1 METLF
6 IADLHLSPTRPN
18 SLNLVLEF
26 LSGRAKQAEALYI
39 LGDLF
44 EVWVGD
50 DDDEPAYKSVLTA
63 LHNLTIPVFVMHGNR
78 DFLLGKQFAEATDC
92 QLIPDYHVI
101 NLYGKS
107 TLLLHGD
114 TLCTLDTNY
123 QAFRQQV
130 RDPNWQQFFL
140 SQPLEV
146 RRKLAKEARDSS
158 QAKTKNT
165 NIEIMDV
172 TAEAVR
178 EQLDKYNVTQ
188 LIHGHSHRANVH
200 EVDGHIRWVVGD
212 WNEDSA
218 IILSYDADGCRLV
231 DLLATS

>member
-6 IADLHLSPTRPN
+6 IADLHLSPARPD
-18 SLNLVLEF
+18 SLKLVLEF
-26 LSGRAKQAEALYI
+26 LAGRAKQAEALYI

-50 DDDEPAYKSVLTA
+50 DDKEPAYEPVLTA
-63 LHNLTIPVFVMHGNR
+63 LQNLTIPIFIMHGNR
-78 DFLLGKQFAEATDC
+78 DFLLGEQFTKTTGC

-101 NLYGKS
+101 NLYAKP

-114 TLCTLDTNY
+114 TLCTLDTDY

-140 SQPLEV
+140 SQPLEI
-146 RRKLAKEARDSS
+146 RKKLAREVRDSS
-158 QAKTKNT
+158 KAKNT

-172 TAEAVR
+172 TTEAVKK
-178 EQLDKYNVTQ
+178 QLNKYNVTQ
-188 LIHGHSHRANVH
+188 LIHGHTHRPDRH
-200 EVDGHIRWVVGD
+200 EIDGNIRWVVGD
-212 WNEDSA
+212 WNKNSA
-218 IILSYDADGCRLV
+218 IILSYDADGCKLV
-231 DLLATS
+231 DLLKTS

>member
-6 IADLHLSPTRPN
+6 IADLHLSPTRPD
-18 SLNLVLEF
+18 SLKLALEF
-26 LSGRAKQAEALYI
+26 LSGRVKQAESLYI

-50 DDDEPAYKSVLTA
+50 DDDEPIYKSVLTA
-63 LHNLTIPVFVMHGNR
+63 LQNLTIPIFVMHGNR
-78 DFLLGKQFAEATDC
+78 DFLLGEQFTKATGC

-101 NLYGKS
+101 DLYGKL

-114 TLCTLDTNY
+114 TLCTLDTDY

-140 SQPLEV
+140 SQSLEI
-146 RRKLAKEARDSS
+146 RKKLAKEARNSS

-165 NIEIMDV
+165 NFEIMDV
-172 TAEAVR
+172 TAESVH
-178 EQLDKYNVTQ
+178 EQLGKYNVTQ
-188 LIHGHSHRANVH
+188 LIHGHTHRPNCH
-200 EVDGHIRWVVGD
+200 EVDGNTRWVVGD
-212 WNEDSA
+212 WNKDSA
-218 IILSYDADGCRLV
+218 IILSCDADGCRLV
-231 DLLATS
+231 NLLATS